1 MYWRYA
7 DAVGYFTVPVER
19 QIGALEFVRRE
30 LVAVAAAPGS
40 RFNYASY
47 LTNLLPVVLEREY
60 GVPAVDLYEQRLYAH
75 VGAEHRA
82 LVNLDAAGSP
92 ITEGQV
98 NLTLRDFARW
108 AFPMINSGKGF
119 GGAQVVPDSWVRETY
134 SGDPARQA
142 AFARGEYGTEM
153 SGAEY
158 HNQAWV
164 LEPERVVAMLGIHGQ
179 FAYLD
184 RANDLM
190 VVGLSSF
197 PDQANALLTA
207 TLTQLWSQITDLTA

>member
-1 MYWRYA
+1 
-7 DAVGYFTVPVER
+7 
-19 QIGALEFVRRE
+19 
-30 LVAVAAAPGS
+30 
-40 RFNYASY
+40 
-47 LTNLLPVVLEREY
+47 
-60 GVPAVDLYEQRLYAH
+60 
-75 VGAEHRA
+75 
-82 LVNLDAAGSP
+82 
-92 ITEGQV
+92 
-98 NLTLRDFARW
+98 
-108 AFPMINSGKGF
+108 MINNGNGF

-134 SGDPARQA
+134 SGDPARRA

-153 SGAEY
+153 PGAEY

-207 TLTQLWSQITDLTA
+207 TLTQLWTQVTELTA